1 MKLFR
6 SSGKLY
12 LLEDAEGV
20 PIQEEF
26 AFPVDVDV
34 HYELRPSPQQPV
46 KAVVYGFELPG
57 FGQTKERLILDNGV
71 VLTGRTFGGSVKKS
85 MMFDIEEDII
95 HLHPTMAQPPTE
107 GEPEID
113 SVVFGVVSSNPL
125 GRGLCSNGV
134 ARPGQPFSFRSSFQ
148 EALQDHPSVAWSAHA
163 LRLRFKEL
171 EITLVQ
177 TSDYWKRLVDR
188 TTLDHDSVVGMRKQ
202 DGSVLEWE
210 KVNQVTLLFS
220 LFLGWVN
227 HCVSPISHI
236 KAYRKRRLVYKG
248 YALNLHP
255 TVQRDR
261 FSWLPSQDWNDDNVK
276 PRRID
281 MARWVEDLFVK
292 FSMTWEKSRRDDDGF
307 HLALQFLR
315 SQEKGS
321 PGSRASILYLRDV
334 FSACGILL
342 RILGVSA
349 GSRSDTIAKC
359 LRAIGVENKL
369 PSEGWRQHIVK
380 QHPSLWWGVM
390 KQQILDKEKEKE
402 TLDRPLAN
410 AENWMLHLE
419 DPDNLKRLLSLPRP
433 VQHYLVEVAM
443 WIADLMVLRVVGY
456 EGFYLNRLSQK
467 TEIVPWSDHSRLG

>member
-1 MKLFR
+1 MKIFR

-12 LLEDAEGV
+12 WLEDDKDT
-20 PIQEEF
+20 PISKEF
-26 AFPVDVDV
+26 SFPVCVDV
-34 HYELRPSPQQPV
+34 NYELKPSPQQPV
-46 KAVVYGFELPG
+46 KAVVYGNGLMG
-57 FGQTKERLILDNGV
+57 LGQNRERVVLDNGV
-71 VLTGRTFGGSVKKS
+71 VLTGRTIGGSIGRERKVEKIK
-85 MMFDIEEDII
+85 MFDVEEDII
-95 HLHPTMAQPPTE
+95 HLHPTMAQSPTE

-148 EALQDHPSVAWSAHA
+148 EALQDHPNVAWSAHA
-163 LRLRFKEL
+163 LRLQFKEL

-177 TSDYWKRLVDR
+177 TSEYWKRLVDR

-202 DGSVLEWE
+202 DGGVLEWE

-227 HCVSPISHI
+227 HCVSPIFHI

-292 FSMTWEKSRRDDDGF
+292 FSMTWEKSRRDDDDF

-410 AENWMLHLE
+410 TENWMLHLGG
-419 DPDNLKRLLSLPRP
+419 P
-433 VQHYLVEVAM
+433 
-443 WIADLMVLRVVGY
+443 
-456 EGFYLNRLSQK
+456 
-467 TEIVPWSDHSRLG
+467 